1 MEHQLKLIIRLL
13 AIMAKILAF
22 GFHVGAA
29 RDETI
34 ADIERGLCFTPRAVT
49 VEALAKALGVK
60 AKSLTERWEE

>member
-34 ADIERGLCFTPRAVT
+34 ADIERIRA
-49 VEALAKALGVK
+49 EA
-60 AKSLTERWEE
+60 EEPETK